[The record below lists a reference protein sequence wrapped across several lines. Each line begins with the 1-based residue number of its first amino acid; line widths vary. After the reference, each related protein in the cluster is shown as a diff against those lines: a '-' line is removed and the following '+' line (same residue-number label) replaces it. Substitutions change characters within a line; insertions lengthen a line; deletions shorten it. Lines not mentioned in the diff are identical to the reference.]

1 MQIDN
6 RFTAIW
12 YDTSTWPWTPLT
24 GLLATITIRDKTD
37 NSIVVDDEAMTE
49 IGLGEYDY
57 TYDDMDATKAYSYVM
72 NPNSTSAFVETGFV
86 DPRIAFI
93 DKSVSEIAVWWN
105 PYVEWFTN
113 LKKWIQKI
121 VDKVEEKWEEVKTKI
136 EEEIKTIVIPEQKE
150 PIVNVTTE
158 RIDTKEFLKAI
169 KEIKPEV
176 NVTTEVVNNE
186 PILTAIEK
194 IGKLSDIKLPEYRE
208 PKEVNLV
215 PIQDAMSE
223 IKSIIEW
230 HSEKLDMIED
240 YVEDEIE
247 KEKEE
252 EEKEMEE
259 EKEKEEEENLKKPI
273 PTQFTAILK

>member
-12 YDTSTWPWTPLT
+12 YDTSTLPWTPLT

-158 RIDTKEFLKAI
+158 KIDTEWFMKAI
-169 KEIKPEV
+169 KAIKPEV
-176 NVTTEVVNNE
+176 IVKTEKVEIDLSPVLNAIWNIPQPVIPE
-186 PILTAIEK
+186 QKETDLSPIIQSISDVKEAIDK
-194 IGKLSDIKLPEYRE
+194 QI
-208 PKEVNLV
+208 
-215 PIQDAMSE
+215 
-223 IKSIIEW
+223 
-230 HSEKLDMIED
+230 EKLDVIED
-240 YVEDEIE
+240 YVEEEKIKE
-247 KEKEE
+247 LKEKESDKE
-252 EEKEMEE
+252 EERM
-259 EKEKEEEENLKKPI
+259 KEEEENLKKPI

>member
-158 RIDTKEFLKAI
+158 KIDTEWFMKAI
-169 KEIKPEV
+169 KATKPEV
-176 NVTTEVVNNE
+176 IVKTEKVEIDLSPVLNAIWNIPQPVIPE
-186 PILTAIEK
+186 QKETDLSPIIQSISDVKEAIDK
-194 IGKLSDIKLPEYRE
+194 QI
-208 PKEVNLV
+208 
-215 PIQDAMSE
+215 
-223 IKSIIEW
+223 
-230 HSEKLDMIED
+230 EKLDVIED
-240 YVEDEIE
+240 YVEEEKIKE
-247 KEKEE
+247 LKEKESDKE
-252 EEKEMEE
+252 EERM
-259 EKEKEEEENLKKPI
+259 KEEEENLKKPI

>member
-158 RIDTKEFLKAI
+158 KIDTEWFMKAI
-169 KEIKPEV
+169 KATKPEV
-176 NVTTEVVNNE
+176 IVKTEKVEIDLSPVLNAIWNIPQPVIPE
-186 PILTAIEK
+186 QKETDLSPIIQSISDVKEAIDK
-194 IGKLSDIKLPEYRE
+194 QI
-208 PKEVNLV
+208 
-215 PIQDAMSE
+215 
-223 IKSIIEW
+223 
-230 HSEKLDMIED
+230 EKLDVIED
-240 YVEDEIE
+240 YVEEEKIKE
-247 KEKEE
+247 LKEKESDKE
-252 EEKEMEE
+252 EERR
-259 EKEKEEEENLKKPI
+259 KEEEENLKKPI

>member
-72 NPNSTSAFVETGFV
+72 NPNSPSAFVETGFV

-121 VDKVEEKWEEVKTKI
+121 VDKVEDKWNEVKKKV
-136 EEEIKTIVIPEQKE
+136 EDEVKTIVIPEQKE

-158 RIDTKEFLKAI
+158 KIDTEWFMKAI

-176 NVTTEVVNNE
+176 TVKTEKVEVDLS
-186 PILTAIEK
+186 PVLTAIWNIPQPVIPEQK
-194 IGKLSDIKLPEYRE
+194 ETDLSPIIQSISDV
-208 PKEVNLV
+208 KET
-215 PIQDAMSE
+215 IDKQ
-223 IKSIIEW
+223 I
-230 HSEKLDMIED
+230 EKLDVIED
-240 YVEDEIE
+240 YVEEEKLKELKEEESD
-247 KEKEE
+247 KEKER
-252 EEKEMEE
+252 M
-259 EKEKEEEENLKKPI
+259 KEEEDNLKKPI

>member
-72 NPNSTSAFVETGFV
+72 NPNSPSAFVETGFV

-158 RIDTKEFLKAI
+158 KIDTEWFMKAI
-169 KEIKPEV
+169 KATKPEV
-176 NVTTEVVNNE
+176 IVKTEKVEIDLSPVLNAIWNIPQPVIPE
-186 PILTAIEK
+186 QKETDLSPIIQSISDVKEAIDK
-194 IGKLSDIKLPEYRE
+194 QI
-208 PKEVNLV
+208 
-215 PIQDAMSE
+215 
-223 IKSIIEW
+223 
-230 HSEKLDMIED
+230 EKLDVIED
-240 YVEDEIE
+240 YVEEEKIKE
-247 KEKEE
+247 LKEKESDKE
-252 EEKEMEE
+252 EERM
-259 EKEKEEEENLKKPI
+259 KEEEENLKKPI

>member
-12 YDTSTWPWTPLT
+12 YDTSTLPWTPLT

-158 RIDTKEFLKAI
+158 KIDTEWFMKAI
-169 KEIKPEV
+169 KATKPEV
-176 NVTTEVVNNE
+176 IVKTEKVEIDLSPVLNAIWNIPQPVIPE
-186 PILTAIEK
+186 QKETDLSPIIQSISDVKEAIDK
-194 IGKLSDIKLPEYRE
+194 QI
-208 PKEVNLV
+208 
-215 PIQDAMSE
+215 
-223 IKSIIEW
+223 
-230 HSEKLDMIED
+230 EKLDVIED
-240 YVEDEIE
+240 YVEEEKIKE
-247 KEKEE
+247 LKEKESDKE
-252 EEKEMEE
+252 EERM
-259 EKEKEEEENLKKPI
+259 KEEEENLKKPI
-273 PTQFTAILK
+273 PNSFIAQLN

>member
-158 RIDTKEFLKAI
+158 KIDTEWFMKAI
-169 KEIKPEV
+169 KATKPEV
-176 NVTTEVVNNE
+176 IVKTEKVEIDLSPVLNAIWNIPQQVIPE
-186 PILTAIEK
+186 QKETDLSPIIQSISDVKEAIDK
-194 IGKLSDIKLPEYRE
+194 QI
-208 PKEVNLV
+208 
-215 PIQDAMSE
+215 
-223 IKSIIEW
+223 
-230 HSEKLDMIED
+230 EKLDVIED
-240 YVEDEIE
+240 YVEEEKIKE
-247 KEKEE
+247 LKEKESDKE
-252 EEKEMEE
+252 EERM
-259 EKEKEEEENLKKPI
+259 KEEEENLKKPI

>member
-1 MQIDN
+1 MSQIDN

-12 YDTSTWPWTPLT
+12 YDTSTLPWTPLT

-158 RIDTKEFLKAI
+158 KIDTEWFMKAI
-169 KEIKPEV
+169 KATKPEV
-176 NVTTEVVNNE
+176 IVKTEKVEIDLSPVLNAIWNIPQPVIPE
-186 PILTAIEK
+186 QKETDLSPIIQSISDVKEAIDK
-194 IGKLSDIKLPEYRE
+194 QI
-208 PKEVNLV
+208 
-215 PIQDAMSE
+215 
-223 IKSIIEW
+223 
-230 HSEKLDMIED
+230 EKLDVIED
-240 YVEDEIE
+240 YVEEEKIKE
-247 KEKEE
+247 LKEKESDKE
-252 EEKEMEE
+252 EERM
-259 EKEKEEEENLKKPI
+259 KEEEENLKKPI

>member
-105 PYVEWFTN
+105 TYVEWFTN

-158 RIDTKEFLKAI
+158 KIDTEWFMKAI
-169 KEIKPEV
+169 KATKPEV
-176 NVTTEVVNNE
+176 IVKTEKVEIDLSPVLNAIWNIPQPVIPE
-186 PILTAIEK
+186 QKETDLSPIIQSISDVKEAIDK
-194 IGKLSDIKLPEYRE
+194 QI
-208 PKEVNLV
+208 
-215 PIQDAMSE
+215 
-223 IKSIIEW
+223 
-230 HSEKLDMIED
+230 EKLDVIED
-240 YVEDEIE
+240 YVEEEKIKE
-247 KEKEE
+247 LKEKESDKE
-252 EEKEMEE
+252 EERM
-259 EKEKEEEENLKKPI
+259 KEEEENLKKPI

>member
-72 NPNSTSAFVETGFV
+72 NPNSTSALVETGFV

-158 RIDTKEFLKAI
+158 KIDTEWFMKAI
-169 KEIKPEV
+169 KATKPEV
-176 NVTTEVVNNE
+176 IVKTEKVEIDLSPVLNAIWNIPQPVIPE
-186 PILTAIEK
+186 QKETDLSPIIQSISDVKEAIDK
-194 IGKLSDIKLPEYRE
+194 QI
-208 PKEVNLV
+208 
-215 PIQDAMSE
+215 
-223 IKSIIEW
+223 
-230 HSEKLDMIED
+230 EKLDVIED
-240 YVEDEIE
+240 YVEEEKIKE
-247 KEKEE
+247 LKEKESDKE
-252 EEKEMEE
+252 EERR
-259 EKEKEEEENLKKPI
+259 KEEEENLKKPI

>member
-6 RFTAIW
+6 KFTAIW
-12 YDTSTWPWTPLT
+12 YDTSTWPWIPLT
-24 GLLATITIRDKTD
+24 GLLATIKIRDKTD
-37 NSIVVDDEAMTE
+37 NSIVVDDEAMIE

-158 RIDTKEFLKAI
+158 KIDTEWFMKAI
-169 KEIKPEV
+169 KAIKPEV
-176 NVTTEVVNNE
+176 IVKTEKVEIDLSPVLNAIWNIPQPVIPE
-186 PILTAIEK
+186 QKETDLSPIIQSISDVKEAIDK
-194 IGKLSDIKLPEYRE
+194 QI
-208 PKEVNLV
+208 
-215 PIQDAMSE
+215 
-223 IKSIIEW
+223 
-230 HSEKLDMIED
+230 EKLDVIED
-240 YVEDEIE
+240 YVEEEKIKE
-247 KEKEE
+247 LKEKESDKE
-252 EEKEMEE
+252 EERM
-259 EKEKEEEENLKKPI
+259 KEEEENLKKPI

>member
-12 YDTSTWPWTPLT
+12 YDTSTLPWTPLT

-72 NPNSTSAFVETGFV
+72 NPNSPSAFVETGFV

-158 RIDTKEFLKAI
+158 KIDTEWFMKAI

-176 NVTTEVVNNE
+176 NITTEKVEVDLS
-186 PILTAIEK
+186 PVLTAILK
-194 IGKLSDIKLPEYRE
+194 IPQPVIPEQKETDLSPIIQSISDV
-208 PKEVNLV
+208 KEA
-215 PIQDAMSE
+215 IDKQ
-223 IKSIIEW
+223 I
-230 HSEKLDMIED
+230 EKLDVIED
-240 YVEDEIE
+240 YVEEEKIKE
-247 KEKEE
+247 LKEKESDKE
-252 EEKEMEE
+252 EERM
-259 EKEKEEEENLKKPI
+259 KEEEENLKKPI
-273 PTQFTAILK
+273 PNSFIAQLN